1 LQYKDYY
8 ATLGVAKDASQDD
21 IQKAYRKLARKFHP
35 DVNKDAGA
43 ESKFKDISEA
53 YEVLKDSDKRA
64 KYDRYGSAW
73 KAAQQHGGTPPPGFE
88 EFNFGAAGGQGPG
101 PSGGFEWDFGSGPSG
116 FSSFFEML
124 FGQMG
129 AGGGPGGAPRGW
141 RGGAARPE
149 DFHTAGADHEAV
161 LQLRLEDAARGG
173 HRDLTLQ
180 DPTTGQSRTYRVNIP
195 AGIHPGKRIRLA
207 GRGGKGV
214 GQGQSGDLYLRVE
227 LLPDPRF
234 RLEGNDLHATVEL
247 TPWEAAL
254 GAEIA
259 VPTLAGPVQVRI
271 PPGSS
276 SGRKIRLRGKGF
288 PAHGDTHG
296 DLYAELKIVVPEH
309 PSEDERRLF
318 EELAKKSHFA
328 PRG

>member
-1 LQYKDYY
+1 MQYKDYY
-8 ATLGVAKDASQDD
+8 ATLGVAKEASQDD

-43 ESKFKDISEA
+43 EAKFKEISEA

-73 KAAQQHGGTPPPGFE
+73 KAAQQHGGAPPPGFE
-88 EFNFGAAGGQGPG
+88 EFDFNFGPAGGPGGPG
-101 PSGGFEWDFGSGPSG
+101 GGFDWDFGAGPSG

-129 AGGGPGGAPRGW
+129 
-141 RGGAARPE
+141 GGAAGRRGAGGPQA
-149 DFHTAGADHEAV
+149 FHSAGADHEAV
-161 LQLRLEDAARGG
+161 LRLSLEDAARGG
-173 HRDLTLQ
+173 QRDLTLQ
-180 DPTTGQSRTYRVNIP
+180 DPTTGESRTYRVNIP

-214 GQGQSGDLYLRVE
+214 GQGQAGDLYLRIE
-227 LLPDPRF
+227 LAADPRF
-234 RLEGNDLHATVEL
+234 RLEGSDLHSTVPVS
-247 TPWEAAL
+247 PWEAAL
-254 GAEIA
+254 GAEIS

-288 PAHGDTHG
+288 PAHGDSHG
-296 DLYAELKIVVPEH
+296 DLYAELRIVVPEH
-309 PSEDERRLF
+309 PSEEERRLF
-318 EELAKKSHFA
+318 EELAKKSDFT